1 MSYARAVRGVLI
13 LLVAVLAAI
22 GIGVAGEAASGPAV
36 FVPPGARFTAAW
48 PGAVAQTPI
57 AFHGLGGTGEL
68 YRSRLGDEQLTV
80 RVTILPRRAG
90 TLAFSPNASG
100 VPAVRL
106 IESLH
111 PARPFFFRRLRVAGR
126 FATIGI
132 SCARV
137 PALGGPACSGI
148 LLDGE
153 IGASKGDVVG
163 LAATATGSSDA
174 DVRARLTSIRLL
186 VGPGARSTAAPKVTG
201 VAALQRPGALAISPT
216 GTLYV
221 ADDAT
226 NRVLRLEPD
235 GRFVVVAG
243 TGRLGH
249 VETGPAAASRLQRL
263 GQLAFAPNGTLYL
276 SDGRYVQAVSSSG
289 TLTTV
294 AGDGRPAQLADQISN
309 GAPARRAGLPQVTGL
324 TVGPAGML
332 YLSTGTQIL
341 RLHDGRLFV
350 VADRRRFAGLPRSTL
365 RGEGLIL
372 GNLAFDARG
381 DLYVS
386 VSGVGFALYELSTS
400 GRARYVG
407 PLRRGGGN
415 TSSLAAA
422 PGGTVVADWQNS
434 IVRIA
439 GARIEGLVSF
449 SRGTAPGVKE
459 TFLPND
465 LAVAPNGAIVADADG
480 ENGWSTTSAI
490 VELEPHRHVV
500 TLWHEDLGGHAV
512 TTVLLPP
519 SSGWRQPK
527 ARPALTLSWTR
538 PSN

>member
-13 LLVAVLAAI
+13 LLAAVLAAI
-22 GIGVAGEAASGPAV
+22 GIGVGVGGGGGGEAASGPAA
-36 FVPPGARFTAAW
+36 FGPPGARFTAAW
-48 PGAVAQTPI
+48 PGAVVQTPI
-57 AFHGLGGTGEL
+57 VFHGLGGTGEL

-201 VAALQRPGALAISPT
+201 VAALERPGALAISPT

-243 TGRLGH
+243 TGRCRVTRVG
-249 VETGPAAASRLQRL
+249 AAAYGQRL
-263 GQLAFAPNGTLYL
+263 A
-276 SDGRYVQAVSSSG
+276 
-289 TLTTV
+289 
-294 AGDGRPAQLADQISN
+294 AD
-309 GAPARRAGLPQVTGL
+309 ARRFRVAR
-324 TVGPAGML
+324 
-332 YLSTGTQIL
+332 SEL
-341 RLHDGRLFV
+341 R
-350 VADRRRFAGLPRSTL
+350 
-365 RGEGLIL
+365 
-372 GNLAFDARG
+372 
-381 DLYVS
+381 
-386 VSGVGFALYELSTS
+386 
-400 GRARYVG
+400 
-407 PLRRGGGN
+407 
-415 TSSLAAA
+415 
-422 PGGTVVADWQNS
+422 
-434 IVRIA
+434 
-439 GARIEGLVSF
+439 
-449 SRGTAPGVKE
+449 
-459 TFLPND
+459 
-465 LAVAPNGAIVADADG
+465 
-480 ENGWSTTSAI
+480 
-490 VELEPHRHVV
+490 
-500 TLWHEDLGGHAV
+500 
-512 TTVLLPP
+512 
-519 SSGWRQPK
+519 
-527 ARPALTLSWTR
+527 
-538 PSN
+538 